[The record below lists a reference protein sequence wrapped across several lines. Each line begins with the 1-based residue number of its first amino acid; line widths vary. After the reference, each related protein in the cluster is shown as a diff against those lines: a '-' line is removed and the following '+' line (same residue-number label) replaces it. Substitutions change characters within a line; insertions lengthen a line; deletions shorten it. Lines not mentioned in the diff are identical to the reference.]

1 MALFE
6 FKSHKAE
13 VEKATNLAIA
23 QMLEAWGMTA
33 QGFASANCPVDTGNL
48 SQSIDYSHDDD
59 TMYVGTNVKYA
70 PYVEFGTGIY
80 AEKGGRQ
87 TPWKYKDSK
96 GQWHTTVGMKPHHF
110 LRDSVA
116 THLDVYREIA
126 QTYLKD
132 NVEF

>member
-13 VEKATNLAIA
+13 VEKATDLAIA

-48 SQSIDYSHDDD
+48 SQSIDYDHDED
-59 TMYVGTNVKYA
+59 TMYVGTNVEYA
-70 PYVEFGTGIY
+70 PYVEFNDK
-80 AEKGGRQ
+80 AHHE
-87 TPWKYKDSK
+87 
-96 GQWHTTVGMKPHHF
+96 VGKAHY
-110 LRDSVA
+110 LRDSIA
-116 THLDVYREIA
+116 THMDVYREIA

>member
-13 VEKATNLAIA
+13 VEKATNQAIA

-33 QGFASANCPVDTGNL
+33 QGFASANCPVHTGNL
-48 SQSIDYSHDDD
+48 SQSIDYDHDED
-59 TMYVGTNVKYA
+59 TMYVGTNVEYA
-70 PYVEFGTGIY
+70 PYVEFNDK
-80 AEKGGRQ
+80 A
-87 TPWKYKDSK
+87 
-96 GQWHTTVGMKPHHF
+96 HHAVGKAHY
-110 LRDSVA
+110 LRDSIA
-116 THLDVYREIA
+116 THMDVYREIA

>member
-13 VEKATNLAIA
+13 VENATDLAIA
-23 QMLEAWGMTA
+23 QMLEKWGEVA
-33 QGFASANCPVDTGNL
+33 QGFASANCPVHTGTL
-48 SQSIDYSHDDD
+48 SQSIDYDNDED
-59 TMYVGTNVKYA
+59 TMYVGTNVEYA
-70 PYVEFGTGIY
+70 APVEFNDK
-80 AEKGGRQ
+80 AHHE
-87 TPWKYKDSK
+87 
-96 GQWHTTVGMKPHHF
+96 VGKAHY
-110 LRDSVA
+110 LRDSIA

>member
-13 VEKATNLAIA
+13 VDQKVDQAIE

-33 QGFASANCPVDTGNL
+33 QGFASSNCPVDTGNL
-48 SQSIDYSHDDD
+48 SQSIDYGHDED
-59 TMYVGTNVKYA
+59 TMYVGTNVEYA
-70 PYVEFGTGIY
+70 APVEFNDK
-80 AEKGGRQ
+80 AHHE
-87 TPWKYKDSK
+87 
-96 GQWHTTVGMKPHHF
+96 VGKAHY
-110 LRDSVA
+110 LRDSIA